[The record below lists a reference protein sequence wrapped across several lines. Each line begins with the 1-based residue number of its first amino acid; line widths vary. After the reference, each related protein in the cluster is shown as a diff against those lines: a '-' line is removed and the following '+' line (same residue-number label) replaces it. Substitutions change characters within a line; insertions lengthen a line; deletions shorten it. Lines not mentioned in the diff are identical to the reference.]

1 MNNTNQLYSG
11 ISSFED
17 FKLEKERLLLKAE
30 LIETRLSF
38 NFEKI
43 RNVFS
48 VSSMMFSLAKEYI
61 MPKITEFLGGMFKKA
76 DS

>member
-1 MNNTNQLYSG
+1 MKTNQEYAEIASL
-11 ISSFED
+11 ED

-30 LIETRLSF
+30 LIETRLRY

-48 VSSMMFSLAKEYI
+48 VTSMVFSFAKEFI
-61 MPKITEFLGGMFKKA
+61 IPKISDFFGNLFNKA
-76 DS
+76 ED

>member
-1 MNNTNQLYSG
+1 MSKDQSYPG

-17 FKLEKERLLLKAE
+17 FRLEKERLLLKME
-30 LIETRLSF
+30 LIETRMSF

-43 RNVFS
+43 RSVFS
-48 VSSMMFSLAKEYI
+48 VSSMLFSLAKEYL
-61 MPKITEFLGGMFKKA
+61 MPKISDFLGGMFKSG

>member
-1 MNNTNQLYSG
+1 MNKDNYNYSG

-17 FKLEKERLLLKAE
+17 FKLEKERLLLKVE

-48 VSSMMFSLAKEYI
+48 VSTMLFSLAKEYLV
-61 MPKITEFLGGMFKKA
+61 PKISEFLGGMFKKA
-76 DS
+76 ES

>member
-1 MNNTNQLYSG
+1 MNNNNQAYSG

-17 FKLEKERLLLKAE
+17 FKLEKERLLLKVE

-48 VSSMMFSLAKEYI
+48 VSTMLFSLAKEYI
-61 MPKITEFLGGMFKKA
+61 MPKISDFLGGMFKKTEE
-76 DS
+76 

>member
-1 MNNTNQLYSG
+1 MNNNQSYSG

-17 FKLEKERLLLKAE
+17 FKLEKERLILKAE
-30 LIETRLSF
+30 LIETRMSF

-48 VSSMMFSLAKEYI
+48 VSSMLFSFAKDYI
-61 MPKITEFLGGMFKKA
+61 MPKISDFLGGMFKKGE
-76 DS
+76 S

>member
-48 VSSMMFSLAKEYI
+48 VSSMMISLAKEYI